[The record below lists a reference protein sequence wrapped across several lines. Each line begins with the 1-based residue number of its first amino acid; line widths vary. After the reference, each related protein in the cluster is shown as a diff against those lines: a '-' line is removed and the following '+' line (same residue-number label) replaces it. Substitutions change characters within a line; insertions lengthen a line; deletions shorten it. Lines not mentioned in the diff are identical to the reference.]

1 MQHYKSLWAWMIV
14 PLVVVQ
20 AGIFMDY
27 WGDFAR
33 NTWAVHVHYWNA
45 TLWYLFLIA
54 QPYLFAKG
62 KMDSHRLWGMI
73 GLLLAG
79 AMILLSTGQFNRDIV
94 YANFARD
101 NPGGMGPF
109 EPWFFFQIMMIEMT
123 LITAFTIQIIMAIVK
138 RKSPADHGWWM
149 ASTAFTLMMPG
160 LGRGMQN
167 LWLGLYG
174 FTVENKAALYTPI
187 YACQAIIITMAL
199 LFAWRLGKLKHPA
212 TILAVAANAAL
223 FVMEPI
229 ARSPAVQEF
238 WRSLI
243 AV

>member
-1 MQHYKSLWAWMIV
+1 MQSYKNLWAWMLV
-14 PLVVVQ
+14 PLVVIQ

-27 WGDFAR
+27 WGDFTR

-45 TLWYLFLIA
+45 TLWYLFLIL

-62 KMDSHRLWGMI
+62 KIESHRFWGLI

-79 AMILLSTGQFNRDIV
+79 AMILLSAGQFNRDIV

-109 EPWFFFQIMMIEMT
+109 EPWFFFQVMMIEMI
-123 LITAFTIQIIMAIVK
+123 LITAFAVQIIMAIVK
-138 RKSPADHGWWM
+138 RKSPEDHGWWM

-187 YACQAIIITMAL
+187 YACQVIIIAMTLA
-199 LFAWRLGKLKHPA
+199 FAWKLGKLKHPA
-212 TILAVAANAAL
+212 TILAVLANAAL
-223 FVMEPI
+223 FALEPI
-229 ARSPAVQEF
+229 ARSADVQEF
-238 WRSLI
+238 WRTLI
-243 AV
+243 AH